1 MNGTFFSVNRCFVF
15 GYLLPLNSKNADA
28 GIRHRLLLAKLRP
41 SERKL
46 KMGPAFGLAGG
57 KPADQMEE
65 QLAAGLG
72 EGQNERLRCIQ
83 LQRFKTFD
91 QPVRP
96 ASPVHARLRSPC
108 PGCRLRHADS

>member
-1 MNGTFFSVNRCFVF
+1 MTRRGFEAPGFVSGLNDLAMMGETVEQRC
-15 GYLLPLNSKNADA
+15 
-28 GIRHRLLLAKLRP
+28 RHLGVAEDGGP
-41 SERKL
+41 FAERQV
-46 KMGPAFGLAGG
+46 GG
-57 KPADQMEE
+57 DDDRGALVKPADQMEE